1 MSRHWAATKEAGA
14 LRGMRFMVWTYS
26 FIGRPAFSFVLFFVM
41 AYFFFRRGNARRASM
56 EYLVRVKRCY
66 PEAIGNRSIIWLSY
80 RHFFAFGQSL
90 LDKYLAWAETP
101 SGIDMDPEESE
112 MLFAAAE
119 SGRGCLLIGSHFG
132 NLEYSRGIAH
142 RHPGLVINVL
152 VYDQHAK
159 KFAALIEE
167 SDPESRMHLIQVTDL
182 GFELAL
188 QLQNKVQRGEWVM
201 IAGDRVPVGDQGR
214 TCEATFFGDKARF
227 PVGPYVLANL
237 LRCPVYLLHCFKI
250 EDDYHLGMEFFE
262 EEIRLPRKARQQ
274 AYEIAA
280 QKFASA
286 LEKQVA
292 SAPLQWFNFFDFW
305 GGQDQSGIQADRS
318 AR

>member
-14 LRGMRFMVWTYS
+14 LKGMRFMVWTYS
-26 FIGRPAFSFVLFFVM
+26 FIGRPAFSFALFFVM
-41 AYFFFRRGNARRASM
+41 VYFYFRRGNARRASK
-56 EYLVRVKRCY
+56 EYLLRVKRCY
-66 PEAIGNRSIIWLSY
+66 PEAIGNGSIIWLSY

-101 SGIDMDPEESE
+101 SGIDMDSAELE
-112 MLFAAAE
+112 MLYAAAE
-119 SGRGCLLIGSHFG
+119 SERGCLLIGSHFG

-152 VYDQHAK
+152 IYDQHAK

-167 SDPESRMHLIQVTDL
+167 SDPESRMHLIQVTNLD
-182 GFELAL
+182 FELAL
-188 QLQNKVQRGEWVM
+188 QLQGKVQRGEWVM
-201 IAGDRVPVGDQGR
+201 IAGDRVPVGGQGR
-214 TCEATFFGDKARF
+214 TCEATFFGDRARF
-227 PVGPYVLANL
+227 PIGPYVLANL
-237 LRCPVYLLHCFKI
+237 LRCPVYLLHCFKVK
-250 EDDYHLGMEFFE
+250 DHYHLAMEFFE

-274 AYEIAA
+274 ACEIAA

-292 SAPLQWFNFFDFW
+292 TAPLQWFNFFDFW
-305 GGQDQSGIQADRS
+305 GSHDPSDSQANRS